1 MRKMKFERT
10 FKRFRWSSIIVYD
23 TYGEYIDNTWDEIP
37 PVEHRT
43 IQAIPLLDTPLE
55 LQHLPEGASSTTTL
69 KLITKAA
76 LYWIDVVQPLRYREE
91 EDKAVDEKEDTSHLQ
106 SYVQWKNC
114 IWRVVGSNC
123 FLGNVN
129 ELQIYS
135 LERYIR

>member
-10 FKRFRWSSIIVYD
+10 FKRFRWSSIYIYD
-23 TYGEYIDNTWDEIP
+23 VYGEYIENTWEELP
-37 PVEHRT
+37 PVEPRK

-69 KLITKAA
+69 KLITKAT
-76 LYWIDVVQPLRYREE
+76 LYWTDVVQPLLYTEE
-91 EDKAVDEKEDTSHLQ
+91 EDTTVDEKEDTSHLQ
-106 SYVQWKNC
+106 SYAQWKDR

-135 LERYIR
+135 LERYVR